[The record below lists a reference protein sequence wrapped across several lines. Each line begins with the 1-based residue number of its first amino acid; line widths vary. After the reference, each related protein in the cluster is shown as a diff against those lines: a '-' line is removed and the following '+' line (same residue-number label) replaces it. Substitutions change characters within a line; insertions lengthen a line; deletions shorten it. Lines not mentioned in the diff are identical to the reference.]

1 MNFNELHALIITSW
15 KRDFKQAM
23 QTLRLVVKVSSL
35 LMQVTSLSQAGGRD
49 VTDDVAVERQM

>member
-1 MNFNELHALIITSW
+1 MNFNELHALIITLW